1 MRFFLYVQIPTEAGN
16 DIVKDPSL
24 LRNIEENINNVKEEP
39 HILGQAME
47 VGPCSL
53 L

>member
-1 MRFFLYVQIPTEAGN
+1 MFQIPTEAGN
-16 DIVKDPSL
+16 DIIKDPSL
-24 LRNIEENINNVKEEP
+24 LRNIEEYINNVKAEVAF
-39 HILGQAME
+39 LGQAME